1 MVRGERG
8 KQGFSHHCSWC
19 KLKSLLIKRSEHSR
33 FACQGMPSIM
43 NLSLKKLAASTL
55 ILASLSSFAS
65 LANATVTAQQSAV
78 ILKTFSDTSVK
89 DFRQFL
95 NSLANAD
102 VVKTADFGPA
112 ISAFLDNK
120 PLSAAQQ
127 NDIHRLL
134 GLYTRMKYG
143 SAATETLRELVAIP
157 TVRVDGVAQHENPA
171 FIKIADKIK
180 SLAEGFD
187 LKFRNVDNR
196 VYEVSLDGASDEV
209 VGIHV
214 HADVVP
220 VTLDNW
226 VLPDGT
232 RLDPFKVTLIGDR
245 MYGRGTEDDK
255 NGIVVALYAMKVIK
269 EEKLPLA
276 RNFKLLIDTTEET
289 AGDAIPYYFE
299 RNPTPAYNLALDGGY
314 PVVIA
319 EKGYGTVMASF
330 ARRQAEGEGAEIVSM
345 TGGMA
350 TNQIPSKSVATLLT
364 DKPAELAASLQQAGA
379 EYVKS
384 NGGDFEVDARVDG
397 KDVKLTVTGVS
408 AHSSAPQS
416 GVNPVARMLDF
427 INSLQGKVAL
437 KHNQI
442 TDAARYAADNWGLDY
457 LGSKLGVGFSDDFMG
472 PLTASLTYVAM
483 DEKAFKLAVNL
494 RVPKGKSPQVLKSEI
509 AEKLAAWSTKTAIKP
524 AFDYSIAEPM
534 YRNPEGE
541 WVKALLAVASE
552 NLGMEHTFGT
562 SAGATSVHSLPN
574 GVQFGLARPEVKYT
588 GHTDNEFKTTGQFLL
603 DLQIVTEMMGRIGQ
617 LPKL

>member
-1 MVRGERG
+1 MD
-8 KQGFSHHCSWC
+8 F
-19 KLKSLLIKRSEHSR
+19 
-33 FACQGMPSIM
+33 
-43 NLSLKKLAASTL
+43 SLKHLAATTL
-55 ILASLSSFAS
+55 MIASLSSFTPSAF
-65 LANATVTAQQSAV
+65 ANITAQQSAA
-78 ILKTFSDTSVK
+78 ILKTFNETSVT
-89 DFRQFL
+89 DFREFL
-95 NSLANAD
+95 GRLAQSD
-102 VVKTADFGPA
+102 VAKSGDLDPA

-120 PLSAAQQ
+120 ALSSEQQ
-127 NDIHRLL
+127 DEIHRLL
-134 GLYTRMKYG
+134 GLYARLKYG

-157 TVRVDGVAQHENPA
+157 TFRVDGVAQHDNPE

-180 SLAEGFD
+180 DLAQSFN
-187 LKFRNVDNR
+187 LNFRNIDNC
-196 VYEVSLDGASDEV
+196 VYEISLEGSGDEV
-209 VGIHV
+209 VGIHA

-220 VTLDNW
+220 VTPENW
-226 VLPDGT
+226 VLKDGT

-255 NGIVVALYAMKVIK
+255 NGIVVSLYAMKVIK

-276 RNFKLLIDTTEET
+276 RNFKLLVDTTEET
-289 AGDAIPYYFE
+289 TGDAIPYYFE
-299 RNPTPAYNLALDGGY
+299 HNPTPNYNLALDGGY

-330 ARRQAEGEGAEIVSM
+330 ARRNAEGKGAEIVSM
-345 TGGMA
+345 TGGLA
-350 TNQIPSKSVATLLT
+350 TNQIPSASAATLVS
-364 DKPAELAASLQQAGA
+364 DKPAELAASLHKAGT
-379 EYVKS
+379 EYAKR
-384 NGGDFEVDARVDG
+384 NDGNFEVTAKVVG

-408 AHSSAPQS
+408 AHSSEPES

-427 INSLQGKVAL
+427 INSLDGKVAL
-437 KHNQI
+437 KHNHI

-457 LGSKLGVGFSDDFMG
+457 LGGKLGVGFSDSFMG
-472 PLTASLTYVAM
+472 PLTASLTFVGM

-494 RVPKGKSPQVLKSEI
+494 RVPKGKSPEALNSEI
-509 AEKLAAWSTKTAIKP
+509 TDKLATWSKKSHIAPT
-524 AFDYSIAEPM
+524 FDISIAEPM

-552 NLGMEHTFGT
+552 NLGMEHKYGT
-562 SAGATSVHSLPN
+562 SAGATSVHELPN

-588 GHTDNEFKTTGQFLL
+588 GHTDNEFKTVDQFLL